1 MARLISLCK
10 RETTFS
16 RRQMPLEES
25 DIKMVVQFS
34 NCGDCEGQVKQKE
47 LDKFISKCHVLDKDD
62 LVVSLMVTKKE
73 VFSHLAQSL
82 PCVGCRRSVESLFLS
97 LERSGHP
104 TLEPLVVTQHSEL
117 SISADVCDPRS
128 LYCLFYIHGP
138 RHRAVLD
145 TITKGR
151 SKKRCNL
158 HSLDTHKVKMPSC
171 WTEVWQTMNPECQG
185 AVLIVSCTK
194 FEETLSSYLTKHRF
208 CTECRSKVM
217 LAYNILIGDQD
228 GQAEKGY
235 CVRLFEKLRTCNKE
249 GDRHIHISEDYTYIE
264 MLINMAEPE
273 LTGTNRRD
281 RHAKTLDIA
290 QEEVL
295 TCLGLHIYER
305 LHKISQKLRQE
316 EQTWNLL
323 FCLGVEALQKNFE
336 CAVERKQGVSNLERM
351 CEEMEEEERIKEQR
365 KEQKRLKKKRKKA
378 AKSGRE
384 NQAQLSQSQAS
395 HCQCSSVSIATK
407 PLQTSHLAQ
416 CDNHSSHCT
425 PSSNNNHHH
434 LLHSDTCNHP
444 FPQHHHHHHHHLSH
458 FCDVEESSPCTIS
471 LSPNRCS
478 NDCGYSSE
486 AEGCDNCNTPSS
498 NEGSDICSDGM
509 CLHEGEECPQLLEGS
524 FSHCRSSGGSPER
537 KFTTLCQS
545 NDPCM
550 CGRERDSYQPS
561 KSMSTLQ
568 EMLASTLSCEDE
580 EDDSA
585 DCGIS
590 EEDIRLFQAN
600 RTTVQ
605 QQRLELRE
613 NLKRRF
619 QTLRQQGASPIS
631 SPSSSPSPSPYL
643 CSRFEHA

>member
-1 MARLISLCK
+1 
-10 RETTFS
+10 
-16 RRQMPLEES
+16 MPLEES

-34 NCGDCEGQVKQKE
+34 NCGECEGQVKQKE
-47 LDKFISKCHVLDKDD
+47 LDKFFSKCQVLEKDD

-73 VFSHLAQSL
+73 LFNHFAQSFS
-82 PCVGCRRSVESLFLS
+82 CVGCRRSVENLFMS

-117 SISADVCDPRS
+117 SICADVRDPRS

-145 TITKGR
+145 TITKGKG
-151 SKKRCNL
+151 KKRCNL
-158 HSLDTHKVKMPSC
+158 HSLDTHKVKTPSC
-171 WTEVWQTMNPECQG
+171 WTEVWQLMSADCQV
-185 AVLIVSCTK
+185 AVLTISCTK

-208 CTECRSKVM
+208 CTECRAKVM
-217 LAYNILIGDQD
+217 LAYSILIGEHD
-228 GQAEKGY
+228 GQTEKGF
-235 CVRLFEKLRTCNKE
+235 CVRLFEKLRTCNKD
-249 GDRHIHISEDYTYIE
+249 GNRHIHISEDDTYIE

-295 TCLGLHIYER
+295 TCLGIHIYER
-305 LHKISQKLRQE
+305 LHKVGQKLRQE
-316 EQTWNLL
+316 EQTWSLL

-336 CAVERKQGVSNLERM
+336 CAVEQKQGVSNLERM
-351 CEEMEEEERIKEQR
+351 CEEMAEEERIREQR
-365 KEQKRLKKKRKKA
+365 KEQKRQKKKRKKAA

-384 NQAQLSQSQAS
+384 NQAQLNELQAS
-395 HCQCSSVSIATK
+395 HCECSSVSIATK

-416 CDNHSSHCT
+416 CDNHSSHC
-425 PSSNNNHHH
+425 PSINNN
-434 LLHSDTCNHP
+434 LLHSPSCDHP
-444 FPQHHHHHHHHLSH
+444 YPQHHHHHHNHHHHHHS
-458 FCDVEESSPCTIS
+458 CTAAEETSSSSSPYKIS
-471 LSPNRCS
+471 PSPPNRN

-486 AEGCDNCNTPSS
+486 ADGCENCNTPSS
-498 NEGSDICSDGM
+498 SEGSDVCSDGM
-509 CLHEGEECPQLLEGS
+509 CLHEGEECPLTVEAC
-524 FSHCRSSGGSPER
+524 FSVCQSSGGSPER
-537 KFTTLCQS
+537 KYCQG
-545 NDPCM
+545 NIPFY
-550 CGRERDSYQPS
+550 CGPHHPPPAQV
-561 KSMSTLQ
+561 MSTLQ
-568 EMLASTLSCEDE
+568 EMLACTLSCEDE
-580 EDDSA
+580 EEDSG

-619 QTLRQQGASPIS
+619 QTFRQQGASPIS
-631 SPSSSPSPSPYL
+631 SPSSSPSPSPHL